1 MLVLVLMDI
10 YYLSHIVSACWFQVL
25 LVKDIKIV
33 YVESICRVKTLSLTA
48 KILYYF
54 VDRLIVQWPEL
65 YEKYQRTI
73 YLGRI
78 V

>member
-1 MLVLVLMDI
+1 M
-10 YYLSHIVSACWFQVL
+10 
-25 LVKDIKIV
+25 VKDVKLV

-48 KILYYF
+48 KILYYV
-54 VDRLIVQWPEL
+54 VDRLIVQWPDL
-65 YEKYQRTI
+65 YEKYERAV

>member
-1 MLVLVLMDI
+1 M
-10 YYLSHIVSACWFQVL
+10 
-25 LVKDIKIV
+25 VKDMKII
-33 YVESICRVKTLSLTA
+33 YVESICRVKTLSLSA

-54 VDRLIVQWPEL
+54 VDRLIVQWPYL
-65 YEKYQRTI
+65 YEKYHRTV